1 MGHGD
6 RRDNLAGHTLHV
18 EELDMALVVP
28 LTQVALVVALV
39 VARMVAWAARG
50 DQSSCG
56 RRATAKKCLASANA
70 EEEHLWADAWLAASA
85 REQTAPSSDM
95 DPLLE
100 CLLELAQ
107 PVLQRFVN
115 AAEIL

>member
-1 MGHGD
+1 M
-6 RRDNLAGHTLHV
+6 LQV
-18 EELDMALVVP
+18 EELHMALVVP

-39 VARMVAWAARG
+39 VARMVAWAARRE
-50 DQSSCG
+50 QRSCG

-70 EEEHLWADAWLAASA
+70 EEEHLWSDAWLAASA

-100 CLLELAQ
+100 SSLLKLAQ
-107 PVLQRFVN
+107 PVLQRYVN
-115 AAEIL
+115 AAEFL